1 VRNLEQ
7 KNRKKIV
14 ESVDIVVAIF
24 IIITGFV
31 VIWFIIDF
39 SEPMTSPYQPD
50 YFEKIIWIFLLLGIT
65 TVVYGIK
72 RMIQN
77 AVR

>member
-1 VRNLEQ
+1 MDE

-31 VIWFIIDF
+31 VIWFSIDF
-39 SEPMTSPYQPD
+39 SETMTSPYQPD

-77 AVR
+77 VVR